1 MISGKR
7 FVLLDRDGTVNVEKH
22 YLSDP
27 DQVELIPHAA
37 RGLAEMARLGLGLV
51 VVTNQSAI
59 GRGLFDRARLDQIHE
74 RLGELLR
81 AEGVRLDGVYVC
93 PHLPQDE
100 CRCRKPRP
108 RLVELA
114 AGDLGFRA
122 SDAFMIGDKRCDIE
136 LGRAVG
142 ATTFLVRTGYGVEA
156 EADESL
162 RPDYLVDDLW
172 RASQVI
178 GSLLDRKRPNRR

>member
-1 MISGKR
+1 MTSGKR

-51 VVTNQSAI
+51 IVTNQSAI
-59 GRGLFDRARLDQIHE
+59 GRGLFDQARLDQIHE
-74 RLGELLR
+74 RLRELLR

-108 RLVELA
+108 GLVEA
-114 AGDLGFRA
+114 ASDDLGFRA
-122 SDAFMIGDKRCDIE
+122 SEAFVIGDKRCDIE
-136 LGRAVG
+136 LGRAVN
-142 ATTFLVRTGYGVEA
+142 ATTFLVRTGYGVQA
-156 EADESL
+156 EADGSP
-162 RPDYLVDDLW
+162 RPDHVVDNLW
-172 RASQVI
+172 HASQIIVEML
-178 GSLLDRKRPNRR
+178 SRTNSPT

>member
-1 MISGKR
+1 VISGKR

-37 RGLAEMARLGLGLV
+37 HGLAEMMRLGLGLV

-59 GRGLFDRARLDQIHE
+59 GRELFDEARLNQIHE

-81 AEGVRLDGVYVC
+81 AEGVLLDGVYAC

-100 CRCRKPRP
+100 CPCRKPRP
-108 RLVELA
+108 GLVELA
-114 AGDLGFRA
+114 AGELGFQA
-122 SDAFMIGDKRCDIE
+122 SEAFMIGDKSCDIE
-136 LGRAVG
+136 LGRAVN
-142 ATTFLVRTGYGVEA
+142 ATTFLVRTGYGIHA
-156 EADESL
+156 EADETL
-162 RPDYLVDDLW
+162 RPDFVVDNLLH
-172 RASQVI
+172 ASQVI
-178 GSLLDRKRPNRR
+178 GEMLNGKNVAS